1 MEKKTDKKMVIGMIL
16 LVAVFLFIG
25 GSFWSM
31 VSKQAQQMK
40 EEEAAQEEAAISAIY
55 IEKGD
60 LLKQQFFVDTERETV
75 FTAHIPAEGIYNKR
89 GKLIEDDV
97 LENGD
102 LVKIYGDN
110 IMTRSLPAQ
119 YPGVTKI
126 QRNGRASLEETQK
139 YQKLTEELGIG

>member
-16 LVAVFLFIG
+16 LAAVFLFIG

-40 EEEAAQEEAAISAIY
+40 EEEAEREEAAISAIY

-60 LLKQQFFVDTERETV
+60 LLKQQFFVDMERETV
-75 FTAHIPAEGIYNKR
+75 FTAHIPAEGIYNKK

-97 LENGD
+97 LETGD

-126 QRNGRASLEETQK
+126 QRDGRASLEETQK
-139 YQKLTEELGIG
+139 YQKLIEELGIG